1 MQQQIWHLVWGPRT
15 PLAPQ
20 PGNYL
25 CGSKTYSFCCVFGF
39 CFDFFFPNHP
49 LQVLG
54 EGSISF
60 FFFPARWPIPK
71 TNILE
76 QACGGESVLIKA
88 EET

>member
-39 CFDFFFPNHP
+39 CFDFFFFQTTHFKFWVKV
-49 LQVLG
+49 QFHF
-54 EGSISF
+54 SF
-60 FFFPARWPIPK
+60 SQLVGPSLK
-71 TNILE
+71 QTY
-76 QACGGESVLIKA
+76 
-88 EET
+88 